1 MPNRNEY
8 RQDGPLDAEAG
19 AFFQDELRSIDE
31 RILEDDRAPLNGFQ
45 VIPQDNKTAGPWDNQ
60 YEERSM
66 QFTGVAEFLGDA
78 ADDMPFV
85 DVGLRADVYNI
96 RTFGCA
102 FMHTVAEIEKARS
115 IGRPLDEWRA
125 RAARVAN
132 EEKFNRIMWY
142 GDPAA
147 QLFGVLNNP
156 FANRFFFDDDL
167 IPATAALTQLSQL
180 NAMLTVP
187 FKLTKTKS
195 RIDFLGLPTEQFR
208 EVMTRPLQTGQDT
221 TIAEHLVKSNPG
233 LTMDRIMALDEL
245 DGAGPNGEDMVVAW
259 ETNPD
264 TLKHNVSQLFRRFP
278 AQARMLTFLIPT
290 IARSGGVSMRQPRKV
305 VLGILPL

>member
-19 AFFQDELRSIDE
+19 AFFQDELRSIDK

-66 QFTGVAEFLGDA
+66 QFTGLAEFLGDA

-115 IGRPLDEWRA
+115 IGRPLDEWRG

-156 FANRFFFDDDL
+156 FANRFFFDNDL
-167 IPATAALTQLSQL
+167 VFATAAATPSARPAERR
-180 NAMLTVP
+180 NARQSTAAM
-187 FKLTKTKS
+187 
-195 RIDFLGLPTEQFR
+195 
-208 EVMTRPLQTGQDT
+208 
-221 TIAEHLVKSNPG
+221 
-233 LTMDRIMALDEL
+233 
-245 DGAGPNGEDMVVAW
+245 
-259 ETNPD
+259 
-264 TLKHNVSQLFRRFP
+264 RR
-278 AQARMLTFLIPT
+278 
-290 IARSGGVSMRQPRKV
+290 ARSVSGVSAGSGSWRRPPPVPGFCTGRAR
-305 VLGILPL
+305 IAA